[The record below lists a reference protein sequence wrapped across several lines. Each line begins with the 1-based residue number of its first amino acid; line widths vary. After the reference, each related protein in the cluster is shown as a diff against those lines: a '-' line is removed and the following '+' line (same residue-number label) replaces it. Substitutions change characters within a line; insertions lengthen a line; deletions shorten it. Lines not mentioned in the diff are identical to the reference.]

1 MTTEPV
7 AGTSLEDALAQAELL
22 AGDVM
27 DRFGLPRALGWFV
40 RDAAGKWVQLPDRPD
55 PTTAR
60 AKGWTGIANH
70 PAAPRHDFGP
80 EVDEA
85 LRALVGAA
93 AVRRAVA
100 GEKAELAAWHAIT
113 LGKMAERMLAAS
125 IRRGGS

>member
-1 MTTEPV
+1 MATEPV

-40 RDAAGKWVQLPDRPD
+40 RDAAGKWAQLPDRPD
-55 PTTAR
+55 HATAQTR
-60 AKGWTGIANH
+60 GWTGIANH
-70 PAAPRHDFGP
+70 PAAQRHDHGP
-80 EVDEA
+80 EVDAA

-100 GEKAELAAWHAIT
+100 GGKAELAAWHAVT
-113 LGKMAERMLAAS
+113 LGKLAERLLAAT
-125 IRRGGS
+125 IRRDES